1 MLSVKGNSVYLTRFN
16 NDTSHAFMCF
26 ECATAIDVLTLVI
39 ALFSFTR
46 NIATAFGMS
55 SSLAFR
61 AMHHLKLSLSKHGGK
76 GCPYLE

>member
-1 MLSVKGNSVYLTRFN
+1 MLSVKENSVYLARFN

-26 ECATAIDVLTLVI
+26 ECATAIDILTLVI

-46 NIATAFGMS
+46 NIAAAFGVS

-61 AMHHLKLSLSKHGGK
+61 AMHHLKLSLSEHDGT
-76 GCPYLE
+76 GCLHFE